1 MGKREESAS
10 GQGEPTWPGYASH
23 GSWSL
28 LGGGVS
34 GALSRGKR
42 GAAKWLRCQSC
53 RREAKKTSKF
63 KQPLDTVQSLHSVG
77 FYRNSK
83 GTKEQN
89 TPGLVQSGRVGVL
102 DGLSVMGFR
111 KDTHDYSN
119 VQSHRSISWF
129 AQINSY
135 KARVPL
141 FLIIYWYSTR
151 VREKK
156 RVKLLTST
164 PAFF

>member
-1 MGKREESAS
+1 M
-10 GQGEPTWPGYASH
+10 
-23 GSWSL
+23 
-28 LGGGVS
+28 GGGVS

-53 RREAKKTSKF
+53 RGEAKKTSKF
-63 KQPLDTVQSLHSVG
+63 KQPLDMVQSLHSVG

-89 TPGLVQSGRVGVL
+89 TLGLVQSGRVGVL
-102 DGLSVMGFR
+102 DGLSVTGFR
-111 KDTHDYSN
+111 KDTRDCGN

-141 FLIIYWYSTR
+141 FLHYLLVFNKSQ
-151 VREKK
+151 REK

-164 PAFF
+164 SAFF